1 MSIIYNILA
10 NQGLQMGAGTIVL
23 GIIMDISLDKEQII
37 WYLKN
42 NPKLLY
48 EGYKASTMNLLV
60 YAPIYYSLAKSLL
73 INKSEESFNIVKFV
87 LITNTHSLGYYMA
100 HYGMHRINVLR
111 YMHIFHHKYKLV
123 FPSVGNAVTFS
134 EFSFAYVSPF
144 IVAAYLFNPNELT
157 FKMSILFIS
166 IFNLIIHSTKLKN
179 IEYPSILVSPKD
191 HGIHHIGS
199 TRENETYSA
208 PFIKLDNMWK

>member
-1 MSIIYNILA
+1 MSIINIVA

-23 GIIMDISLDKEQII
+23 GLIMDISLDKSIVL
-37 WYLKN
+37 WYAEN
-42 NPKLLY
+42 HPKLLY
-48 EGYKASTMNLLV
+48 EGYKAVTLNLLV
-60 YAPIYYSLAKSLL
+60 YAPIYYSLAKALL
-73 INKSEESFNIVKFV
+73 INKSEESFSIVKFAM
-87 LITNTHSLGYYMA
+87 ITNTHSFGYYMA
-100 HYGMHRINVLR
+100 HYGMHRINALR

-123 FPSVGNAVTFS
+123 FPSIGNAVSFS

-179 IEYPSILVSPKD
+179 IDYPSILVSPKD
-191 HGIHHIGS
+191 HGIHHIGT
-199 TRENETYSA
+199 TRENDTYSA
-208 PFIKLDNMWK
+208 PFIKLDKIWK

>member
-1 MSIIYNILA
+1 MSIINIVV

-23 GIIMDISLDKEQII
+23 GLIMDISLDKEQLI
-37 WYLKN
+37 WYIEN
-42 NPKLLY
+42 RPNLLY
-48 EGYKASTMNLLV
+48 ECYKAATLNLLV
-60 YAPIYYSLAKSLL
+60 YAPIYYSLAKALL
-73 INKSEESFNIVKFV
+73 INKSEESFNIVKFAM
-87 LITNTHSLGYYMA
+87 ITNTHSLGYYMA

-166 IFNLIIHSTKLKN
+166 IFNLIIHSTKLKT
-179 IEYPSILVSPKD
+179 IDYPSILVSPKD
-191 HGIHHIGS
+191 HGIHHIG
-199 TRENETYSA
+199 TPRENETYSA
-208 PFIKLDNMWK
+208 PFIKLDNIWK